1 MRKSSMLLRQLD
13 TEPYALEKLVALFW
27 NHSLEGMDQFV
38 ETDQVGGVGV
48 EYVEDEVGLVVG
60 YVDFEIADDL
70 FELI

>member
-1 MRKSSMLLRQLD
+1 M
-13 TEPYALEKLVALFW
+13 
-27 NHSLEGMDQFV
+27 